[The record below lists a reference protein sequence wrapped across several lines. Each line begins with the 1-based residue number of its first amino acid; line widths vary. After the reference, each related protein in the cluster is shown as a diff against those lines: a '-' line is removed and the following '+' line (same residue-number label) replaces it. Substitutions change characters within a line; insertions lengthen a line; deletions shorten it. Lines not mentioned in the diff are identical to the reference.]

1 MRASPSKDSSLGS
14 LLLLIP
20 KAHVSTAAE
29 GDLCPVSVHP
39 VAALSAASPSRCMV
53 MIMSRTASPKNSSR

>member
-1 MRASPSKDSSLGS
+1 
-14 LLLLIP
+14 
-20 KAHVSTAAE
+20 
-29 GDLCPVSVHP
+29 VSVHP